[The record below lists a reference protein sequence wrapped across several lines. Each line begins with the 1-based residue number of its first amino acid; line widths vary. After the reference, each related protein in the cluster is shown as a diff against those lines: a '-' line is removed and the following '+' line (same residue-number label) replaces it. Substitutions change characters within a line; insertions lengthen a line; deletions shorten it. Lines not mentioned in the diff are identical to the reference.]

1 MVHRKKV
8 EGKGCKFLYYIW
20 PTCVS
25 FVVQAPKISE
35 DKIDKMVKEL
45 KDREEKRKSFS
56 RRRKFHEEKDI
67 DSINDRNEHFNKK
80 IERAFGKYTLEI
92 KNNLERGTALPD

>member
-1 MVHRKKV
+1 M
-8 EGKGCKFLYYIW
+8 LYICTPFSLW
-20 PTCVS
+20 LIFFCPSTL
-25 FVVQAPKISE
+25 QAPKVSE
-35 DKIDKMVKEL
+35 DRIEKMVKEL
-45 KDREEKRKSFS
+45 KDRDEKRKSFS
-56 RRRKFHEEKDI
+56 RRRRFHDEKDI